1 MKTEEEFKKLKE
13 SLESEHNREFTDEEV
28 EKALD
33 DLKVYARIL
42 YSFAEK
48 ELRLENLLKANPRG
62 FHFDSKNGKCQICE
76 EDAFGEN
83 SWYDQYGLKCA
94 VCQNAI
100 NNNVIPAEIAN
111 SRDSWYS
118 SNELE
123 DYFNISRS
131 ELNRH
136 VKGGFL
142 KPRNITTSKG
152 KVHLRL
158 FLLEDNKSALP
169 PKELVSGKI
178 ITVDRNGEQYFTF
191 AMWYE
196 HIDDGG
202 LERLKEYG
210 IFNYLPDAFA
220 KPLINGGHFYCKV
233 VNPLFVPK
241 K

>member
-1 MKTEEEFKKLKE
+1 MKTEEELKKLKE
-13 SLESEHNREFTDEEV
+13 SLESEHNREFTDKEV

-48 ELRLENLLKANPRG
+48 ELRLENLLKENPDG
-62 FHFDSKNGKCQICE
+62 FHFDGKNGKCQICE

-83 SWYDQYGLKCA
+83 SWYDQYGLKCS

-100 NNNVIPAEIAN
+100 NNNVMPAKIAK

-118 SNELE
+118 SNEFE
-123 DYFNISRS
+123 NYFNISRS

-136 VKGGFL
+136 VKSGFL
-142 KPRNITTSKG
+142 KERNITSSKK

-169 PKELVSGKI
+169 PKELVGGKI
-178 ITVDRNGEQYFTF
+178 ITVDINGEQYFTF

-196 HIDDGG
+196 HIYDEG
-202 LERLKEYG
+202 LVRLTEYG
-210 IFNYLPDAFA
+210 IFDYLPEAFA
-220 KPLINGGHFYCKV
+220 KPLINGDHFYCKV
-233 VNPLFVPK
+233 VNPLFIPK